1 MCGYKFFKNSFK
13 KLANNILP
21 LFFPKFCLGCGV
33 EGEFVCKKCAKKIKI
48 EELCCP
54 ACNKVNFAGRFCKKH
69 RKQVKFDGL
78 LFVGRFLGINKK
90 IIHNFKYEGIKEL
103 SSLMAKVMA
112 QVLAQNF
119 RAEEKL
125 VLVPVPLFFAKRLS
139 RGFNQSEILAQKLSQ
154 ILDLP
159 IANLLLR
166 IKATKSQT
174 HFTKEKRLENVK
186 DAFCLSSLGQK
197 ENLKNKTVVL
207 VDDVYTT
214 GATLNEAAKVLK
226 KKSASRRAKEI
237 WALTF
242 CKD

>member
-1 MCGYKFFKNSFK
+1 MFKFSIFKLRK
-13 KLANNILP
+13 VGNNILN
-21 LFFPKFCLGCGV
+21 LFFPKFCLGCGE
-33 EGEFVCKKCAKKIKI
+33 EGKFVCGKCFKKIKQ

-54 ACNKVNFAGRFCKKH
+54 VCNKVNFAGRFCKKH
-69 RKQVKFDGL
+69 KKQARFDGL
-78 LFVGRFLGINKK
+78 LFVGRFQGINKK
-90 IIHNFKYEGIKEL
+90 LVHNFKYEGIKEL
-103 SSLMAKVMA
+103 SNLMAKVMA

-139 RGFNQSEILAQKLSQ
+139 RGFNQSEILAQKIGE

-159 IANLLLR
+159 VANLLLR

-174 HFTKEKRLENVK
+174 RFTKQKRLENIK
-186 DAFCLSSLGQK
+186 KAFCLSGWGRK
-197 ENLKNKTVVL
+197 ENLKNKTIVL

-214 GATLNEAAKVLK
+214 GATLSEAAKILK
-226 KKSASRRAKEI
+226 KKHPKEI